1 MATVAI
7 VSFRLGAADGVS
19 TEAEKWRQVLESLG
33 FTVTTVAG
41 EGSADHIVAGI
52 GLEPTDVPDRR
63 ALSDAL
69 ESADIV
75 VVENA
80 CSLPLNP
87 PATEVLAGV
96 LRGRRAILRHHDLPW
111 QRERFAGVDGIPP
124 DDPGW
129 LHVTINELSRGDLA
143 ARGITATTIPNTF
156 DVNADAGDRG
166 RARDTASVAA
176 DETLLVQ
183 PTRAIG
189 RKNVAAGV
197 ALAGALDATYWLLGP
212 TEEGYDSELSDILG
226 AATTRTIFGRPAGLA
241 IADVYAA
248 ADAVVLPSTWEGFG
262 NATIESAIHRR
273 PLAIHPYPVAREIAA
288 YGFRWFPV
296 HDPEPLR
303 AWLAAPDDT
312 VLELNHAIAA
322 RHFSLDKLRE
332 SLRALLAGAG
342 WLDE

>member
-1 MATVAI
+1 MPTLAI

-19 TEAEKWRQVLESLG
+19 TEAEKWRRALESLG
-33 FTVTTVAG
+33 LTVTTVAG
-41 EGSADHIVAGI
+41 EGVADRLVP
-52 GLEPTDVPDRR
+52 GLGLTAHEAPEREELAKALGDADV
-63 ALSDAL
+63 
-69 ESADIV
+69 V

-80 CSLPLNP
+80 CSLPMNP
-87 PATEVLAGV
+87 AATDVLTDV

-111 QRERFAGVDGIPP
+111 QRDRFADFDGIPP
-124 DDPGW
+124 DDPRW
-129 LHVTINELSRGDLA
+129 LHVTINELSRGELA

-156 DVNADAGDRG
+156 DTDAAAGDRD
-166 RARDTASVAA
+166 RARAAVGVAA

-183 PTRAIG
+183 PTRTIG

-197 ALAGALDATYWLLGP
+197 ALADALGATYWLLGP
-212 TEEGYDSELSDILG
+212 TEEDYDDELSHILDG
-226 AATTRTIFGRPAGLA
+226 AAGRTIFGRPPDLA

-248 ADAVVLPSTWEGFG
+248 SDAVVLPSTWEGFG
-262 NATIESAIHRR
+262 NATVESAIHRR

-303 AWLAAPDDT
+303 AWLKAPDDT

-322 RHFSLDKLRE
+322 RHFSLEKLRDALK
-332 SLRALLAGAG
+332 SLLAGAG
-342 WLDE
+342 WLE